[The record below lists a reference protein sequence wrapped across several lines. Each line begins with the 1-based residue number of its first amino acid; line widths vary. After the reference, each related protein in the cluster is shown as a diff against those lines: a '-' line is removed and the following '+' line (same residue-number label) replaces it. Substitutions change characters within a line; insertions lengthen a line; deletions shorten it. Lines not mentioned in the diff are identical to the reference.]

1 MLGNFK
7 ELYVNFYEENSDVR
21 QEGFST
27 SCTLR
32 PKECITVNNCGS
44 HNVCV
49 CPHHQNT
56 KLMVPAVNKPLC
68 YKDLTT
74 LLACDTANEDCMLKW
89 WHSDN
94 LRKQISN
101 IFLENYV
108 SGDDIFY
115 TQRENTV
122 RTNTNLSEL
131 QFQDFIDELVKKLLK
146 LTAHHFI

>member
-1 MLGNFK
+1 MMLRKKLFHFTGVSLLVNVCPGKKDYVSVKTDGVKEYAQKCLLLGNFK
-7 ELYVNFYEENSDVR
+7 ELYVNFYKENSDVR
-21 QEGFST
+21 KEGFST

-74 LLACDTANEDCMLKW
+74 LLACDTANEDCMLK
-89 WHSDN
+89 
-94 LRKQISN
+94 
-101 IFLENYV
+101 
-108 SGDDIFY
+108 
-115 TQRENTV
+115 
-122 RTNTNLSEL
+122 
-131 QFQDFIDELVKKLLK
+131 
-146 LTAHHFI
+146 